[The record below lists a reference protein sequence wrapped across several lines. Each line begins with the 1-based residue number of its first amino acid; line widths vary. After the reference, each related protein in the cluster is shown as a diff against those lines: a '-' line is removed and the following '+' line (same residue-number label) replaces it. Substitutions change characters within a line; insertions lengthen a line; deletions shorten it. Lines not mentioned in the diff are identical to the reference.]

1 MSSEGADVRSI
12 DAIDRF
18 RVSVVE
24 FIDAG
29 RVSISEADSDLDRN
43 IIWLEREQAP
53 HWIRQIRKRQ
63 ELVTRAKSD
72 LYRKQMQSGAS
83 DGRASVV
90 DEKVA
95 LQRALRRLEEA
106 QSKLKATRKWMRR
119 LDQQRITFKA
129 AMSGFSVAVDHDLPH
144 AVGLLKKI
152 TENLESYLNLSP
164 PDLHRLIAPDEP
176 TDEHPSMR
184 RTGETTP
191 ADIVEEE
198 PPTEEPT

>member
-1 MSSEGADVRSI
+1 MSSQGADVRSI

-29 RVSISEADSDLDRN
+29 RVSITEADSDLDRN
-43 IIWLEREQAP
+43 IIWLEREQVP
-53 HWIRQIRKRQ
+53 YWTRQIRKRQ
-63 ELVTRAKSD
+63 EMVTRAKSD
-72 LYRKQMQSGAS
+72 LYRKQMQSGAN

-95 LQRALRRLEEA
+95 LQRAVRRLDEA
-106 QSKLKATRKWMRR
+106 QSKLQVTRKWTRK
-119 LDQQRITFKA
+119 LQQQRITFKA
-129 AMSGFSVAVDHDLPH
+129 AMSGFSVTVDHDLPH

-164 PDLHRLIAPDEP
+164 PDLHRLIAPDQP
-176 TDEHPSMR
+176 VDERESMR
-184 RTGETTP
+184 RTGDESTGET
-191 ADIVEEE
+191 AEEDS
-198 PPTEEPT
+198 PPEDRT

>member
-63 ELVTRAKSD
+63 ELVTRAKSA
-72 LYRKQMQSGAS
+72 LYRKQTQSSAS

-144 AVGLLKKI
+144 AVGLLKQR

-184 RTGETTP
+184 RTGEITP
-191 ADIVEEE
+191 TDIVEKEL
-198 PPTEEPT
+198 PTEEPT

>member
-72 LYRKQMQSGAS
+72 LYRKQTQSSAN

-164 PDLHRLIAPDEP
+164 PDLHRLIAPNEP

-191 ADIVEEE
+191 TDIVENEL
-198 PPTEEPT
+198 PTEEPT

>member
-63 ELVTRAKSD
+63 ELVTRAKSK

-191 ADIVEEE
+191 TDMVEKE

>member
-1 MSSEGADVRSI
+1 MSNERADVRSI

-29 RVSISEADSDLDRN
+29 RVSITEADSDLDRN

-53 HWIRQIRKRQ
+53 HWTRQIRKRQ

-72 LYRKQMQSGAS
+72 LYRKQMQSGAK

-95 LQRALRRLEEA
+95 LQRAMRRLEEA
-106 QSKLKATRKWMRR
+106 ETKLKATRKWARR
-119 LDQQRITFKA
+119 LEQQRITFKA
-129 AMSGFSVAVDHDLPH
+129 SMSGFSVTVDHDLPH

-152 TENLESYLNLSP
+152 TENLESYLDLSP
-164 PDLHRLIAPDEP
+164 PDLRRLIAPEEP
-176 TDEHPSMR
+176 ATEEASMR
-184 RTGETTP
+184 RTGEETP
-191 ADIVEEE
+191 DSKPEDDPRMELE
-198 PPTEEPT
+198 T

>member
-1 MSSEGADVRSI
+1 MSSQGADVRSI

-29 RVSISEADSDLDRN
+29 RVSITEADSDLDRN
-43 IIWLEREQAP
+43 IIWLEREQVP
-53 HWIRQIRKRQ
+53 YWTRQIRKRQ
-63 ELVTRAKSD
+63 EMVTRAKSD
-72 LYRKQMQSGAS
+72 LYRKQMQSGAN

-95 LQRALRRLEEA
+95 LQRAVRRLDEA
-106 QSKLKATRKWMRR
+106 QSKLQVTRKWTRK
-119 LDQQRITFKA
+119 LQQQRITFKA
-129 AMSGFSVAVDHDLPH
+129 AMSGFSVTVDHDLPH

-164 PDLHRLIAPDEP
+164 PDLHRLIAPDQP
-176 TDEHPSMR
+176 VDERESMR
-184 RTGETTP
+184 RTGDESTRET
-191 ADIVEEE
+191 AEEDS
-198 PPTEEPT
+198 PPEDRT

>member
-1 MSSEGADVRSI
+1 MSSESADVRSI

-29 RVSISEADSDLDRN
+29 RVSITEADSDLDRN
-43 IIWLEREQAP
+43 IIWLERERAP
-53 HWIRQIRKRQ
+53 HWTRQIRKRQ

-72 LYRKQMQSGAS
+72 LYRKQMQSGAN

-95 LQRALRRLEEA
+95 LQRAVRRLEEA
-106 QSKLKATRKWMRR
+106 QSKLTATRKWTRK
-119 LDQQRITFKA
+119 LEQQRVTFKA
-129 AMSGFSVAVDHDLPH
+129 ALSSFSVTVDHDLPH

-176 TDEHPSMR
+176 ADERTSMR
-184 RTGETTP
+184 RTGEQ
-191 ADIVEEE
+191 
-198 PPTEEPT
+198 PTEEKAEDDASTEEQA

>member
-1 MSSEGADVRSI
+1 MSSESADVRSI

-29 RVSISEADSDLDRN
+29 RVSITEADSDLDRN
-43 IIWLEREQAP
+43 IIWLKREQTT

-63 ELVTRAKSD
+63 ELVTRAKSK
-72 LYRKQMQSGAS
+72 LYRKQMQTGTSG
-83 DGRASVV
+83 GQASVV
-90 DEKVA
+90 DEKIA
-95 LQRALRRLEEA
+95 LKRALLRLEEA
-106 QSKLKATRKWMRR
+106 QSKLRATRKWIRR
-119 LDQQRITFKA
+119 LDQERHTFKA
-129 AMSGFSVAVDHDLPH
+129 AMSSFSAAVDYDLPH

-164 PDLHRLIAPDEP
+164 PDLHRLISPDGP

-191 ADIVEEE
+191 TETVEEAR
-198 PPTEEPT
+198 PTEEPT